1 MPPARAPARAPAAAP
16 RSNVV
21 ELDAPARSN
30 RRDDQRRE
38 TKLRLVAAAIALVGE
53 VGWKRTTV
61 EQIAERAGVAK
72 GTFFVHF
79 KTKEAIVVTLVQ
91 LQIGA
96 ASAARDAVAARGG
109 SVIERL
115 DAATMTLGN
124 QAAANIELSR
134 AVLVASLESREVGS
148 ATDAVFGRLFSRMTE
163 DAREGIANGELRGPD
178 AETVASLLMASYL
191 GATLH
196 CASSPHAKPLAKVLR
211 PLVDA
216 TLAALASKPAATAT
230 KSATPKAR
238 SRKTSKTPKT
248 PKTSKTPKTRGAT

>member
-1 MPPARAPARAPAAAP
+1 MPSTS
-16 RSNVV
+16 SNVV
-21 ELDAPARSN
+21 HLDPAAGAERTN

-38 TKLRLVAAAIALVGE
+38 TKRRLVAAAIELVAE

-109 SVIERL
+109 SVRERL
-115 DAATMTLGN
+115 SEATVMLGK
-124 QAAANIELSR
+124 QAAASVELSR
-134 AVLVASLESREVGS
+134 AVLIASLESREVGS
-148 ATDAVFGRLFSRMTE
+148 ATDAVFGRLFARMTE
-163 DAREGIANGELRGPD
+163 DAREGIASGELHGADP
-178 AETVASLLMASYL
+178 ETVASLLMASYL

-196 CASSPHAKPLAKVLR
+196 CASSPHAKPLVEVLR

-216 TLAALASKPAATAT
+216 TLAALAAPTSQPARASRASRASRTARNAP
-230 KSATPKAR
+230 KSPSAGNARKAHK
-238 SRKTSKTPKT
+238 S
-248 PKTSKTPKTRGAT
+248 RGAK

>member
-1 MPPARAPARAPAAAP
+1 MRSTA
-16 RSNVV
+16 SNVV
-21 ELDAPARSN
+21 HLEIPAQGAPGRPN

-38 TKLRLVAAAIALVGE
+38 TKRRLVAAAIELVGE

-115 DAATMTLGN
+115 HEATIMLGT
-124 QAAANIELSR
+124 QAAASIELSR
-134 AVLVASLESREVGS
+134 AVLIASLESREVGS
-148 ATDAVFGRLFSRMTE
+148 ATDVVFGRLFSRMTD
-163 DAREGIANGELRGPD
+163 DAREGIESGELHGAD

-196 CASSPHAKPLAKVLR
+196 CASSPRAKPLADVLR

-216 TLAALASKPAATAT
+216 TLAALATSSTT
-230 KSATPKAR
+230 S
-238 SRKTSKTPKT
+238 TSKASARKSRETAKKAHKSRGPK
-248 PKTSKTPKTRGAT
+248 

>member
-1 MPPARAPARAPAAAP
+1 VPNAPAPARTADH
-16 RSNVV
+16 SNVV
-21 ELDAPARSN
+21 SLDAPARSS

-38 TKLRLVAAAIALVGE
+38 TKRRLVAAAIALVGE
-53 VGWKRTTV
+53 VGWRRTTV

-79 KTKEAIVVTLVQ
+79 KTKEAVVVTLVQ

-96 ASAARDAVAARGG
+96 ASAAREAVAARGG

-115 DAATMTLGN
+115 DAATMTLGT
-124 QAAANIELSR
+124 QAAANVELSR

-148 ATDAVFGRLFSRMTE
+148 ATDAVFGRLIARMTD
-163 DAREGIANGELRGPD
+163 DAREGIASGELRGPD
-178 AETVASLLMASYL
+178 PETVASLLMASYL

-196 CASSPHAKPLAKVLR
+196 CTSSPHAKPLAEVLR

-216 TLAALASKPAATAT
+216 TLAALAT
-230 KSATPKAR
+230 KALPR
-238 SRKTSKTPKT
+238 
-248 PKTSKTPKTRGAT
+248 PKTSLPRSPKNRKPTKSRGAT